1 MDKSAQRHDCCF
13 LAKGYTAVASPYSER
28 LFYPWLETGGCKAD
42 LAKVLSFSNFHSHIM
57 IYDTQ
62 IYETPVTQQGS
73 FSLCNIYMT
82 QVEHYLIGHI
92 GKACGLASLRFGR
105 HDLCG
110 ELVSRLHWNQ
120 LIHRLYLTYSQHQQ
134 RFVGG
139 FVVVFW
145 DSLAPSLF
153 YQ

>member
-1 MDKSAQRHDCCF
+1 MDKSTPDLRWV
-13 LAKGYTAVASPYSER
+13 GAS
-28 LFYPWLETGGCKAD
+28 AD
-42 LAKVLSFSNFHSHIM
+42 LAKGMSFSNFHSQIM

-62 IYETPVTQQGS
+62 IYVTPVTQEGS
-73 FSLCNIYMT
+73 FSLCNIYRT
-82 QVEHYLIGHI
+82 QVEYHVIGRI
-92 GKACGLASLRFGR
+92 SKACGLASLRFGR
-105 HDLCG
+105 HDFCG
-110 ELVSRLHWNQ
+110 ERVSRLHWNQ

-153 YQ
+153 C